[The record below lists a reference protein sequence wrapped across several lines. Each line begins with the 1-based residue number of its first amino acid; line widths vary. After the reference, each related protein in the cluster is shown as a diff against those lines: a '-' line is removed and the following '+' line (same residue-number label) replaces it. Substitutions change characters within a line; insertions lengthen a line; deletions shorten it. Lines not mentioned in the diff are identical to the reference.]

1 MRYHRDLPNTY
12 KFNQITIIK
21 NHNKYYLAFSIIYD
35 ESNVSLISSKDFDI
49 KKAVDI
55 DLNINEITLSSGE
68 LIATNLKLLSRAEYD
83 LAFKRLQRK
92 QSRRILKTK
101 KEKTKLSH
109 NFKKHN

>member
-1 MRYHRDLPNTY
+1 MNTFFKMRYHRDLPNTY

-68 LIATNLKLLSRAEYD
+68 LIATNSKLLSRAEYYKI
-83 LAFKRLQRK
+83 AK
-92 QSRRILKTK
+92 KTK
-101 KEKTKLSH
+101 QENIK
-109 NFKKHN
+109 NKKGENKVKP

>member
-1 MRYHRDLPNTY
+1 MNTFFKMRYHRDLPNTY

-35 ESNVSLISSKDFDI
+35 ESNISLISSKDFDI

-55 DLNINEITLSSGE
+55 DLNINEITLSSRE
-68 LIATNLKLLSRAEYD
+68 LIATNSKLLSRAEYD

-101 KEKTKLSH
+101 RRKQS
-109 NFKKHN
+109 

>member
-1 MRYHRDLPNTY
+1 MNTFFKMRYHRDLPNTY

-35 ESNVSLISSKDFDI
+35 ESNISLISSKDFDI

-68 LIATNLKLLSRAEYD
+68 LIATNSKLLSRAEYD
-83 LAFKRLQRK
+83 LA
-92 QSRRILKTK
+92 
-101 KEKTKLSH
+101 
-109 NFKKHN
+109 

>member
-1 MRYHRDLPNTY
+1 MNTFFKMRYHRDLPNTY

-55 DLNINEITLSSGE
+55 DLNINEITLSSGK
-68 LIATNLKLLSRAEYD
+68 LIATNSKLLSRAEY
-83 LAFKRLQRK
+83 
-92 QSRRILKTK
+92 
-101 KEKTKLSH
+101 
-109 NFKKHN
+109 

>member
-1 MRYHRDLPNTY
+1 MNTFFKMRYHRDSPNTY

-101 KEKTKLSH
+101 KGENKVKP
-109 NFKKHN
+109 

>member
-1 MRYHRDLPNTY
+1 MNTFFKMRYHRDLPNTY

-35 ESNVSLISSKDFDI
+35 ESNVSLDFDI

-68 LIATNLKLLSRAEYD
+68 LIATNSKLLSRAEY
-83 LAFKRLQRK
+83 
-92 QSRRILKTK
+92 
-101 KEKTKLSH
+101 
-109 NFKKHN
+109 

>member
-1 MRYHRDLPNTY
+1 MNTFFKMRYHRDLPNTY

-35 ESNVSLISSKDFDI
+35 ESNASKDFDI

-68 LIATNLKLLSRAEYD
+68 LIATNLKLLSRAEY
-83 LAFKRLQRK
+83 
-92 QSRRILKTK
+92 
-101 KEKTKLSH
+101 
-109 NFKKHN
+109 